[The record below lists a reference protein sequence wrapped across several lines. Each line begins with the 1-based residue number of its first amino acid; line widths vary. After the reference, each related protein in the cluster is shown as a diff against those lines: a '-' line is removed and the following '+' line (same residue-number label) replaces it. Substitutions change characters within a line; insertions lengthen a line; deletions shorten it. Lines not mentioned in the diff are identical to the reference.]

1 MAYNAA
7 LEKARA
13 EKTADPPIIRGK
25 VNFSASLGR
34 FNDGENIEN
43 FSSPVRVFC
52 RFYSGKYK
60 FKIFIPIIFLTLTL
74 SEGTREFIL
83 VLIIF

>member
-1 MAYNAA
+1 MFGLPVSEEDVTNNEEVLAYNTA

-13 EKTADPPIIRGK
+13 EKSADPPIIRGK

-34 FNDGENIEN
+34 FNDGENIDN

-52 RFYSGKYK
+52 RLQ
-60 FKIFIPIIFLTLTL
+60 I
-74 SEGTREFIL
+74 
-83 VLIIF
+83 